1 MGSRPNTYD
10 SLSQFFENYKKQ
22 KDSQELVFIKNE
34 GIYIKKSFDTNKLE
48 QLQCFYEIII
58 RQKNVEKI
66 CTISKKEI
74 QKLLNSKDEKYRKGL
89 NQ

>member
-1 MGSRPNTYD
+1 M
-10 SLSQFFENYKKQ
+10 SQFFENYKKQ
-22 KDSQELVFIKNE
+22 QDSQELVFIKNE

-48 QLQCFYEIII
+48 QLKCFYEIII

-74 QKLLNSKDEKYRKGL
+74 EKLLNSKDEKYRKGL